1 MSTRRDFLKTSL
13 ATGLAVPANAARPQE
28 SPQESTDT
36 LKLWAFSDAHVGS
49 DRRYGNR
56 ESLVEAI
63 QHSEFGTSDGAPS
76 FEWDMAVD
84 LGDQS
89 GAQHLPDD
97 DEGGEV
103 ARQFMKGLREH
114 KREDIYSVCG
124 NHDRSG
130 LDQEKNWW
138 WHKWLDPMG
147 EFTKYSG
154 VDASRRTYPTSGTWE
169 HYSFQVGNV
178 LFLMMSDINEPTQRP
193 GRDLLGGNP
202 GGVVS
207 GETFEWWKNMVEGNQ
222 DKIIVSTHHYMLK
235 DTTVA
240 SGEWEG
246 MRKDASGLW
255 KSHYHGY
262 KALGT
267 PKGASYLY
275 WVDGVR
281 NAQAF
286 EKYLEAHPGAI
297 DLWLGAH
304 THTHPDDTYGS
315 KSHVETKWGVH
326 FVNVSA
332 LARHHAR
339 TTTIPMSRYF
349 TFRGNELRAQ
359 CYLHTC
365 DYAASGWYPNSERRL
380 RLSKPFRW

>member
-1 MSTRRDFLKTSL
+1 MPTRRDFLKTSL
-13 ATGLAVPANAARPQE
+13 AAGLTLPGAAAQRT
-28 SPQESTDT
+28 STDT
-36 LKLWAFSDAHVGS
+36 LRLWAFSDAHVGS

-56 ESLVEAI
+56 ESLVEAV
-63 QHSEFGTSDGAPS
+63 QQSEFGTPDGAPP
-76 FEWDMAVD
+76 FEWDLAVD

-89 GAQHLPDD
+89 GAQHLPGD
-97 DEGGEV
+97 DEGAEV
-103 ARQFMKGLREH
+103 VRQFTKGLREH
-114 KREDIYSVCG
+114 KREDVYSVCG

-130 LDQEKNWW
+130 IDEPKNWW
-138 WHKWLDPMG
+138 WRKWLDPMG
-147 EFTKYSG
+147 EFTRFSG
-154 VDASRRTYPTSGTWE
+154 VDASKRTYPTSGTWE
-169 HYSFQVGNV
+169 RYSLQVGNV

-207 GETFEWWKNMVEGNQ
+207 GETFAWWKNMVEANQ

-235 DTTVA
+235 NTTVA

-246 MRKDASGLW
+246 MRKGASGLW
-255 KSHYHGY
+255 RSHYHGY
-262 KALGT
+262 KPLGT
-267 PKGASYLY
+267 PRGASYLY
-275 WVDGVR
+275 WVDSMPD
-281 NAQAF
+281 AQAF

-304 THTHPDDTYGS
+304 THTYPDDTYGG
-315 KSHVETKWGVH
+315 KSHVETRWGVH

-339 TTTIPMSRYF
+339 LTTVPMSRYF
-349 TFRGNELRAQ
+349 TFAGNELRAR

-365 DYAASGWYPNSERRL
+365 DYAASGWYPKAERRL
-380 RLSKPFRW
+380 RLRKAFRW

>member
-1 MSTRRDFLKTSL
+1 
-13 ATGLAVPANAARPQE
+13 
-28 SPQESTDT
+28 
-36 LKLWAFSDAHVGS
+36 
-49 DRRYGNR
+49 
-56 ESLVEAI
+56 LVEAI